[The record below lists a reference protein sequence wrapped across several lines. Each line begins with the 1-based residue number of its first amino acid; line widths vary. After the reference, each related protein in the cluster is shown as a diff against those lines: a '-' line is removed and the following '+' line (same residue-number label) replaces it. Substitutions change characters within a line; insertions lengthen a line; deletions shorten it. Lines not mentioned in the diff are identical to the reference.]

1 MEHGVNT
8 TERYFAAANGYG
20 GFKSYFR
27 EVFAS
32 EEYDKIFVLKGGPG
46 TGKSLMMK
54 RLENHF
60 ASKGYRTEAIFC
72 SSDPHSLDGVIIYSE
87 NKKCAMLDGTAP
99 HERDAVIPGAIDEI
113 VNLGV
118 GWEDKF
124 LVSQKEK
131 ILSLGK
137 EKSAAYKTAYE
148 YLALAGEA
156 NAIME
161 RTKRLRVDKSA
172 FLCLKK
178 AILEKIRDTKCG
190 RISTRLVSSFGRY
203 GSYKL
208 DTAEKR
214 ADNVISIGGSNAITG
229 MIMRHVADE
238 LSARGAEMIV
248 LPSATDGSL
257 IDGVILN
264 GGKTALLTGEGG
276 AAIDTSKI
284 ISEEPADKERAR
296 VAEEIYK
303 TAMLEAERWFKIASD
318 FHFRLEKIYTGA
330 MNFEEND
337 KIFVSCR
344 EKIENILNS
353 DA

>member
-8 TERYFAAANGYG
+8 TERYFAAANGFI

-46 TGKSLMMK
+46 TGKSQLMK

-60 ASKGYRTEAIFC
+60 SSKGYRTEAIFC

-87 NKKCAMLDGTAP
+87 DKKCAMLDGTAP

-156 NAIME
+156 NAIKE
-161 RTKRLRVDKSA
+161 RTKRLRIDKS
-172 FLCLKK
+172 K
-178 AILEKIRDTKCG
+178 ALRLTNEILDKIGDTKCG
-190 RISTRLVSSFGRY
+190 GISTRLVSSFGRL

-214 ADNVISIGGSNAITG
+214 AEKVIKICGSDEISGIILRQIVN
-229 MIMRHVADE
+229 E

-248 LPSATDGSL
+248 LPSAIDGSL

-264 GGKTALLTGEGG
+264 SGKTALLTGTGDE
-276 AAIDTSKI
+276 AIDISEI
-284 ISEEPADKERAR
+284 ISEEPTDKERAR

-318 FHFRLEKIYTGA
+318 FHFRLEEIYTGA